1 MPVPAFPSASEAKHE
16 EGFLHSADHV
26 RLYWQRFT
34 PVAAAPRAT
43 VAVIHGGGDHS
54 GRYPALA
61 SGLAGAGFQ
70 VGLVDLRGHGQSD
83 GRRWHVDAFGDY
95 LGDVDAFVARLR
107 ADGLAGGK
115 LFVVGHSMGA
125 LVAILWAL
133 ERPGAAAGY
142 VLSSPYL
149 ALAFPPPRVKLLAAR
164 TLGRVMPWLPVAT
177 GLKMSDLTSDEE
189 LQRWTDRDPLYGRV
203 TTPRWFEEAGRAQ
216 LTALRRAPELVAP
229 VLALVGSA
237 DGIAANAGAR
247 RFVDAAAST
256 DKRLVVYDGFRHEIF
271 NEVRR
276 AEPIADTVR
285 WLEAH
290 A

>member
-26 RLYWQRFT
+26 RLHWQRYT
-34 PVAAAPRAT
+34 PPGTPRAT

-54 GRYPALA
+54 GRYPALVTA
-61 SGLAGAGFQ
+61 LVGAGFQ
-70 VGLVDLRGHGQSD
+70 AGLVDLRGHGQSD
-83 GRRWHVDAFGDY
+83 GRRWYVDAFSDY
-95 LGDVDAFVARLR
+95 LRDVDGLVAKLR
-107 ADGLAGGK
+107 ADAPPGGK

-125 LVAILWAL
+125 LAAIHWAL

-149 ALAFPPPRVKLLAAR
+149 VLAFPPPTVKLLAAK
-164 TLGRVMPWLPVAT
+164 TLGRVLPWLPVST
-177 GLKMSDLTSDEE
+177 GLKSTDLTSDEE
-189 LQRWTDRDPLYGRV
+189 LQRWTDRDPLYGRT
-203 TTPRWFEEAGRAQ
+203 TTPRWFDEAGSAQ
-216 LTALRRAPELVAP
+216 LAALRRAPELTGP

-237 DGIAANAGAR
+237 DGIASNAGAR
-247 RFVDAAAST
+247 RLIESIAAS
-256 DKRLVVYDGFRHEIF
+256 DKRLVVYEGFRHELF

-276 AEPIADTVR
+276 AEPIGETVR